1 MKYTRLEELMDISRY
16 QVEIAGMIIIAISSG
31 VATLAAK
38 YVMRN
43 DVVVRQPPQNQSKT
57 R

>member
-1 MKYTRLEELMDISRY
+1 MRYTRQEELMDISRY
-16 QVEIAGMIIIAISSG
+16 QVEIAGMIIIAISSV

-43 DVVVRQPPQNQSKT
+43 DGVVRQPPQNQSKA